1 MKPENWIRWDLLSE
15 NDIKTQWYLSQFPDK
30 ARALGFFLHIVCK
43 MYQSD
48 DGKLEQSEIFFE
60 GTAAV
65 LGWSADEVK
74 QAIAKLIQ
82 AKLFFACD
90 CYITSSKVQR
100 ELEHRKSLSE
110 SRAKAGSKGGLTRAQ
125 NAINSDPSKQ
135 LPSKTKQIQAN
146 SSRSDQIRSEKI
158 REEKKD
164 QSVCVASEI
173 AGAREGP
180 QLPTATLGG
189 IDPRALVEK
198 LAATQSHSEPVKI
211 LAQEVPNGTHPK
223 PPSATTM
230 TRSERFAQNSL
241 SQPDGSQEW
250 ERDNLF
256 ILAGRRPMKNFPLM
270 WMTPTE
276 LKDVVEL
283 YDKNGLTPEEVRG
296 AIKSADARLK
306 TGLVNG
312 KPKNTISVFNWLIGW
327 CLQEQLE
334 IANSANKAKR
344 SKSYEQPKYDGRR

>member
-1 MKPENWIRWDLLSE
+1 MQIDASACNVMQTHA
-15 NDIKTQWYLSQFPDK
+15 ND
-30 ARALGFFLHIVCK
+30 ARGEEK
-43 MYQSD
+43 R
-48 DGKLEQSEIFFE
+48 LE
-60 GTAAV
+60 
-65 LGWSADEVK
+65 
-74 QAIAKLIQ
+74 
-82 AKLFFACD
+82 
-90 CYITSSKVQR
+90 
-100 ELEHRKSLSE
+100 
-110 SRAKAGSKGGLTRAQ
+110 
-125 NAINSDPSKQ
+125 
-135 LPSKTKQIQAN
+135 
-146 SSRSDQIRSEKI
+146 EK

-164 QSVCVASEI
+164 QSVCVSSEI

-180 QLPTATLGG
+180 TIHKIHTATLGG
-189 IDPRALVEK
+189 VDPMALVLSAAEC
-198 LAATQSHSEPVKI
+198 LAATPTPPGSAKI

-223 PPSATTM
+223 PPAATTM

-241 SQPDGSQEW
+241 DQPDGSKEW

-256 ILAGRRPMKNFPLM
+256 ILAGRRPMRNFPLM
-270 WMTPTE
+270 WLTPME
-276 LKDVVEL
+276 LKDAVDL
-283 YDKNGLTPEEVRG
+283 YEKNGLTPEEVRG